1 MFALG
6 VGPFRSEE
14 DRAWLAKRLHNRVKK
29 SCIVKKKVLK
39 KKVIQPS
46 FPILPESLY
55 HPCVV
60 DLLKSLPKSS
70 IAATIELGTLL
81 IPPSEEAPRFFP
93 WTHQEISEIKK
104 VLFTN
109 LNTRWAFRRL
119 LARFRYRTT
128 TIKNDTDPFT
138 LDPIVD
144 AILLVTPEI
153 RAIHKVEAKSI
164 AKQWRMNLTN
174 RDGFFSEPR
183 FPMNPLTNLPVNRLV
198 LHRAIQELRRKGHS
212 DWVLESFAASA
223 YDMYAWKKK
232 FSSPLIIEAIN
243 NIFSQ
248 NSEER
253 YDNVLDFMEL
263 MYEQCNKLF
272 PSRLFEWILRTNSV
286 QDYARLWINAAKKYY
301 ISKYTTIDRREQ
313 DSLDALTV
321 NSIIPILVPPNY
333 IRVLH
338 QKSAKRTIVY
348 DNVEVLVAITLDV

>member
-14 DRAWLAKRLHNRVKK
+14 DRAWLAKRAVNQVKK
-29 SCIVKKKVLK
+29 YTIRKIKLK
-39 KKVIQPS
+39 KKVVQPS
-46 FPILPESLY
+46 FPNLPERLY
-55 HPCVV
+55 HPCAV
-60 DLLKSLPKSS
+60 DLLKQLPKSS
-70 IAATIELGTLL
+70 VAATVELGILL
-81 IPPSEEAPRFFP
+81 LVPSQDAPRFFP
-93 WTHQEISEIKK
+93 WTRQQIDEIKNI
-104 VLFTN
+104 LFIN
-109 LNTRWAFRRL
+109 LKARWAFRHL

-138 LDPIVD
+138 LDPITD
-144 AILLVTPEI
+144 PIYLVTPEI
-153 RAIHKVEAKSI
+153 RAIHIVEAKSI

-198 LHRAIQELRRKGHS
+198 LHRAIQELRQKGHS
-212 DWVLESFAASA
+212 DWILESFAASA
-223 YDMYAWKKK
+223 YDIYSWKNK
-232 FSSPLIIEAIN
+232 FASPLMIEAIN

-338 QKSAKRTIVY
+338 QKSVKRTIVY